1 MSDLLVIDAHPRA
14 GSFGAA
20 LADAYA
26 EGAAAAGVSVSRL
39 TLRDLTFDPILHDG
53 YAVPQALEPDLVRAQ
68 AMIAAARHVTW
79 VYPSWWGAAP
89 ALLKGFIDR
98 AFLPGWAFKFQSAG
112 KWDKLLA
119 GRSARTIV
127 TMDWPVWA
135 WSLVLGAPGRK
146 AMKGATLEF
155 CGFKPV
161 RVTELGPVR
170 DSTAE
175 QRAAWLDR
183 VKKEAATDAAKL
195 PKPVKQLAAAAG

>member
-1 MSDLLVIDAHPRA
+1 MSDVLVIDAHPRA

-26 EGAAAAGVSVSRL
+26 AGATAAGASVSRL
-39 TLRDLTFDPILHDG
+39 TLRDLQFDPILHEG
-53 YAVPQALEPDLVRAQ
+53 YTTPQALEPDLVHAQ
-68 AMIAAARHVTW
+68 ALITAARHVTL

-98 AFLPGWAFKFQSAG
+98 TFLPGWAFTFQSAG
-112 KWDKLLA
+112 KWDRLLA

-127 TMDWPVWA
+127 TMDGPVWA

-161 RVTELGPVR
+161 RVTELGPIR
-170 DSTAE
+170 ESTAE
-175 QRAAWLDR
+175 QRAAWLAG
-183 VKKEAATDAAKL
+183 VAAAARTDVAKL
-195 PKPVKQLAAAAG
+195 PAAQRRLATAG